1 MHVNKKRNNIKP
13 FIITV
18 WPIRTARNYIY
29 EYSAKIKSSSI
40 SFFQGAGIDLIEK
53 KAKSKAV
60 YEVVERY
67 CGSTISQKTVQY
79 SVNKIASI
87 GSYIDP
93 KLLIQFD
100 DSQYIDGFPYK
111 KVTNNSILEWV
122 QGYSHSDKKNKLIPA
137 FSVYLGYNYSQTQK
151 YFPSSSCG
159 LAAYSSF
166 DGAVIRGIFE
176 LIERDS
182 AMRVWLYK
190 KRVAR
195 IQIETIKNSKIQQI
209 IQKTEAEGLLIDIC
223 FEVNSLKIPSVIV
236 LIHTSD
242 HKIPRVSFGLSSGLN
257 LEKAIMKALSEAI
270 MVRNTLD
277 YLYISGNLKRY
288 LNYTEIKEFADHIMY
303 YAHAN
308 TSSKWKFLICGDT
321 IGYDEANKFYLNDL
335 FQSYNLDSVVK
346 YLKSNGLETISI
358 DLSNDVSKKFG
369 LYVVRVIIPE
379 LIQMDYDYNF
389 RYLEHKN
396 FRNSTVNQNPHPF
409 S

>member
-1 MHVNKKRNNIKP
+1 M
-13 FIITV
+13 
-18 WPIRTARNYIY
+18 
-29 EYSAKIKSSSI
+29 
-40 SFFQGAGIDLIEK
+40 EK
-53 KAKSKAV
+53 KAKSKAI
-60 YEVVERY
+60 YEVIERY
-67 CGSTISQKTVQY
+67 CGSIISQKTVQY

-100 DSQYIDGFPYK
+100 SSQYIDGFPYK
-111 KVTNNSILEWV
+111 KVTNNSIIEWV
-122 QGYSHSDKKNKLIPA
+122 QGYSHSDKKNKFIPA
-137 FSVYLGYNYSQTQK
+137 FSVYLGYNYSQPQK

-166 DGAVIRGIFE
+166 DEAVVGGIFE

-182 AMRVWLYK
+182 AMRVWLHK

-209 IQKTEAEGLLIDIC
+209 IQKIEAEGLLVDIC
-223 FEVNSLKIPSVIV
+223 FEVNSIKIPTVIV

-242 HKIPRVSFGLSSGLN
+242 RKVPRVSFGLSSGLN
-257 LEKAIMKALSEAI
+257 LKKAIMKALSEAI

-288 LNYTEIKEFADHIMY
+288 SNYTEIREFADHIMY
-303 YAHAN
+303 YAHTN
-308 TSSKWKFLICGDT
+308 TSSKWKFLICGDI
-321 IGYDEANKFYLNDL
+321 IGYDEANKLYLNDL
-335 FQSYNLDSVVK
+335 SQSYNLDSVVK
-346 YLKSNGLETISI
+346 YLKSNGLETISV
-358 DLSNDVSKKFG
+358 DLSNNVSKSFG

-379 LIQMDYDYNF
+379 FMQMDYDYNF
-389 RYLEHKN
+389 RYLAHKN
-396 FRNSTVNQNPHPF
+396 YRNSTVNQNPHPF